1 MTRQQLTAPVKALL
15 GQLTNNRP
23 GQYFLE
29 SAVLVAQYLQGIGS
43 GGNVYS
49 SGEHVIFKTMK
60 DKVGPNRSLCV
71 FDVGANKGQ
80 FLSLACSCLDGR
92 QFTIHSFEPGRNT
105 YKQLCEKAG
114 KYTNATLNNFGLGR
128 EHGEFELFYDCLGS
142 GLASL
147 TKRDLA
153 HFGMVMDLSEKV
165 KISTIDSYCI
175 DSRIEHIDLLKID
188 VEGHELDVLNGATQM
203 FRKSAIEMV
212 TFEFG
217 GCNIDTRT
225 FLRDFFHFFHEYQM
239 RIFRIAPS
247 GHLRELQSYKE
258 VFEQFGTTNFLCYR
272 R

>member
-105 YKQLCEKAG
+105 YKQLCENAG
-114 KYTNATLNNFGLGR
+114 KYTLRAMRRSPERILRLSLHR
-128 EHGEFELFYDCLGS
+128 AQS
-142 GLASL
+142 GLA
-147 TKRDLA
+147 R
-153 HFGMVMDLSEKV
+153 LSF
-165 KISTIDSYCI
+165 SP
-175 DSRIEHIDLLKID
+175 R
-188 VEGHELDVLNGATQM
+188 Q
-203 FRKSAIEMV
+203 KSDRA
-212 TFEFG
+212 
-217 GCNIDTRT
+217 R
-225 FLRDFFHFFHEYQM
+225 
-239 RIFRIAPS
+239 
-247 GHLRELQSYKE
+247 
-258 VFEQFGTTNFLCYR
+258 
-272 R
+272 